1 MKSNYLI
8 EYKVCKKDG
17 TVIKSGK
24 MRVKN
29 KTSDI
34 EAKVMLERYFKKH
47 IPDFGSLVVVNCFK
61 DNNLISM
68 FNDIFNT

>member
-8 EYKVCKKDG
+8 EYKVYKKDG

-29 KTSDI
+29 KSSDI
-34 EAKVMLERYFKKH
+34 EAKVMLEGYFKKH
-47 IPDFGSLVVVNCFK
+47 ILDFGSLVVVNCFK